1 MLGSDAANRAKQQR
15 ILAVRKQEAMIARQ
29 SSQSYRGN
37 KQSENQIQNLER
49 VKNDKVKEIET
60 LLKQKEHYLANL
72 GKAQEAAQQER
83 RVQEENMRARDQF
96 LKEAEIK
103 AKERGQAALRLQLE
117 LDQKRIDAENEL
129 KERKA
134 EIIKHESEIAH
145 DLAQKFREKQ
155 AIIDEQKRIEEL
167 ENYIRPGG
175 TVMYGKID
183 YSQTHFH
190 NPIILKHDFEGR
202 TAKEN
207 AEEETEQAIL
217 RFQEKEQT
225 KIFHQQKAEERG
237 ENALLQVHVDRELAK
252 LNRQLEKFRKADGD
266 VKIKRGMNDN
276 TLQNRCIV
284 KETQDK
290 FKKQLRLERMFEE
303 MCIEA
308 NGNTEVKDES
318 SEVVEDE
325 KADAVKNVFEI
336 PMPKIDTE
344 GTNQSKLSE
353 KGIKT
358 GQYKTQEPRVN
369 PQKEQTKQPKQKLLM
384 QSEDNEE
391 KKLKQTKSSKAD
403 FESQDLE
410 YSVSSENSE
419 SSDHDV
425 LPAKYNL
432 KASRKGKK
440 PKKHH
445 KKLQKPN
452 KSFEQKEKP
461 ENFHISDDDKFKQVL
476 ETEYQK
482 HLQIKKDLESLKK
495 YNPEPVSTEKK
506 ETHARTNA
514 KYDPPS
520 VLSSQIS
527 PKSPAFTKTYEEPHE
542 DHFQVEADFPVKS
555 QKKGDYYDY
564 PSDYKN
570 EYSVKPPSSSEKL
583 NKTPGF
589 AMKYPNIPEK
599 SEDQSGN
606 SISEEEDSGIKSNSF
621 LEEMK
626 LKYGLIQKSEKKP
639 EKPIPE
645 ELSEEQSVSNSE
657 KDVSENIFSQRTIN
671 LMKEIEEKYS
681 LDKYKTQDNI
691 EDYRFDMPFSK
702 PQQKWEEARADS
714 HVKSLEDYIG
724 EYEEDSEKVSEEHES
739 HKKIYEKSSEDE
751 SEENYHDEEED
762 KDQEDSLD
770 KVPDSPVREVEDEKP
785 RKRDFAYN
793 IRKYQEKYLDSKEQA
808 VGLVNKGKEKEKEK
822 DKGFKPSFNNKK
834 DEIYEENEENSKS
847 EQEESDDEKYVV
859 NNKFFDEIKNKYGF
873 GEPKKE
879 KGFNYKFDFEKKKDE
894 EEEEEEDEEDEE
906 ENEEE
911 EEDKHEIGESESD
924 YSENSGLR
932 PKIHSSKGELIDF
945 NEDKG
950 KSLADIFKERNKKAA
965 EKLDKRDISIPKT
978 SHKEKSKEELLEIRK
993 EMMKGKAE
1001 KSKKEETQVEPK
1013 KLLNPALE
1021 RLGKGEKPKISKKE
1035 MHDLTKKNYEL
1046 LPEVKKRKEEERKK
1060 QEMLERLQKSKEFDK
1075 VINIQKRQEKKK

>member
-1 MLGSDAANRAKQQR
+1 M
-15 ILAVRKQEAMIARQ
+15 
-29 SSQSYRGN
+29 
-37 KQSENQIQNLER
+37 
-49 VKNDKVKEIET
+49 
-60 LLKQKEHYLANL
+60 LKQKEHYIANL
-72 GKAQEAAQQER
+72 GKAQEAAEQER
-83 RVQEENMRARDQF
+83 RVQEENTRVREQF
-96 LKEAEIK
+96 LKEAETR

-117 LDQKRIDAENEL
+117 LDQKRIEAENEM

-134 EIIKHESEIAH
+134 EIMKQESVIAH

-155 AIIDEQKRIEEL
+155 AIVDEQKRIEEL
-167 ENYIRPGG
+167 ENYVRPGG
-175 TVMYGKID
+175 TVMYGKVN

-190 NPIILKHDFEGR
+190 NPIILKHDFDGR

-207 AEEETEQAIL
+207 AEEETEQALL

-225 KIFHQQKAEERG
+225 KIVHQQKAEERG
-237 ENALLQVHVDRELAK
+237 ENALLQVYVDRELAK
-252 LNRQLEKFRKADGD
+252 LNKQLEKFRKADGN

-290 FKKQLRLERMFEE
+290 FKKQLQLERMFEE
-303 MCIEA
+303 MCIGGA
-308 NGNTEVKDES
+308 NGDNDIKDEC

-325 KADAVKNVFEI
+325 KADPVKNVFEI

-344 GTNQSKLSE
+344 GTNQSKIDE
-353 KGIKT
+353 KPNKT
-358 GQYKTQEPRVN
+358 VQPKKQEPKPN
-369 PQKEQTKQPKQKLLM
+369 PPKEPTRQPKPKSLM
-384 QSEDNEE
+384 KFEDNEE

-403 FESQDLE
+403 LESQDLE
-410 YSVSSENSE
+410 YSDSSENSE
-419 SSDHDV
+419 SSDHEV
-425 LPAKYNL
+425 LQAKYNL

-440 PKKHH
+440 SKKHH
-445 KKLQKPN
+445 KKVQKLN
-452 KSFEQKEKP
+452 DSLEQKAKT

-476 ETEYQK
+476 EIEYQK
-482 HLQIKKDLESLKK
+482 HLQVKKDIESLKK

-506 ETHARTNA
+506 ESHARTNA

-527 PKSPAFTKTYEEPHE
+527 PKSPAFTKTYLESHEDPYQEEP
-542 DHFQVEADFPVKS
+542 DFPIKS

-589 AMKYPNIPEK
+589 AMKYPNISEH

-626 LKYGLIQKSEKKP
+626 IKYGLMQKVEKNP

-657 KDVSENIFSQRTIN
+657 KDVSENIFSQRTIK

-681 LDKYKTQDNI
+681 LDKYKAQDNS

-702 PQQKWEEARADS
+702 PQQKWEEVRADS

-724 EYEEDSEKVSEEHES
+724 EYEDDSEKDSEEHES
-739 HKKIYEKSSEDE
+739 NDKKYQKSSEDE
-751 SEENYHDEEED
+751 SEDNYHDEEED
-762 KDQEDSLD
+762 KEESLE
-770 KVPDSPVREVEDEKP
+770 KMPESPAREVEDEKP

-793 IRKYQEKYLDSKEQA
+793 IRKYQKKYLDSK
-808 VGLVNKGKEKEKEK
+808 KEE
-822 DKGFKPSFNNKK
+822 
-834 DEIYEENEENSKS
+834 
-847 EQEESDDEKYVV
+847 V
-859 NNKFFDEIKNKYGF
+859 
-873 GEPKKE
+873 
-879 KGFNYKFDFEKKKDE
+879 E
-894 EEEEEEDEEDEE
+894 EEVEEEDEEEDKDDEE
-906 ENEEE
+906 DEE
-911 EEDKHEIGESESD
+911 EEDKHEVGESESD
-924 YSENSGLR
+924 YSENSELK

-950 KSLADIFKERNKKAA
+950 KSLAEIFRERNKKAS
-965 EKLDKRDISIPKT
+965 EIINKRDINAPKPT
-978 SHKEKSKEELLEIRK
+978 QKEKSKEELLEIRK

-1001 KSKKEETQVEPK
+1001 KSKQEETPVEPLK
-1013 KLLNPALE
+1013 PLNPALD

-1075 VINIQKRQEKKK
+1075 VINIQKRQERKK